1 MAFTLAGCIRKG
13 AARVNLLGA
22 FMQVQSIKGLKATS
36 QSHLVKEFSVFISDA
51 ETFPALQMIT
61 CHAVSETNAKQMVLS
76 TRAGVQV
83 HSVIEVVGM

>member
-1 MAFTLAGCIRKG
+1 
-13 AARVNLLGA
+13 
-22 FMQVQSIKGLKATS
+22 MQVQSIKGLKATS
-36 QSHLVKEFSVFISDA
+36 RSLIWLRNSVFSFPMQD
-51 ETFPALQMIT
+51 FPALQMIT